1 MFDLTNI
8 NFVLILFEGVLFQK
22 AFSQK
27 RKFPLVLVSLQLI
40 LLLGMRNISVG
51 GDSRTYDSL
60 FRHVVNGGT
69 VGYFEI
75 GNRIVFSAIAN
86 IWPST
91 VALFLVYAILTVVPI
106 AYVAYKESE
115 NIWFSMMIYA
125 GFMYYYW
132 AFNAMRQAVAMSIEM
147 LAIYSLN
154 KKRKI
159 AFLLFSLVAISFH
172 SSAVII
178 LLCYFINNMKIKNRN
193 RLTIVVFLSLI
204 GVLFGRRL
212 MYIIEILF
220 SKYSDYMAGFYFSSG
235 NWLHPILYAMIF
247 CFAMLVKD
255 DYENLNLYSNMLGI
269 GVVLY
274 FLATQVKIVNRLTY
288 YFTMPAMIILL
299 PNIINSLSKNN
310 KKIAKALFYSGIS
323 VYQLLLIISNG
334 QGIIP
339 YRFFWQ

>member
-1 MFDLTNI
+1 MLDLTNI
-8 NFVLILFEGVLFQK
+8 NFVLILLEGALFRKEFSRKRKGVLI
-22 AFSQK
+22 
-27 RKFPLVLVSLQLI
+27 LVSLQLV

-69 VGYFEI
+69 VGYLEI
-75 GNRIVFSAIAN
+75 GNRIVFSAIAA

-91 VALFLVYAILTVVPI
+91 VALFVTYAILTVVPI
-106 AYVAYKESE
+106 AYVSYKESE
-115 NIWFSMMIYA
+115 NIWFSMMTYA
-125 GFMYYYW
+125 GFAFYYW
-132 AFNAMRQAVAMSIEM
+132 AFNAMRQAVAMSMEM
-147 LAIYSLN
+147 LAIHSLN
-154 KKRKI
+154 KNKKTRFF
-159 AFLLFSLVAISFH
+159 AFSLIAISFH
-172 SSAVII
+172 SSAIII
-178 LLCYFINNMKIKNRN
+178 LLCYFINNIKIKNKN
-193 RLTIVVFLSLI
+193 RLTIVVVLSVI
-204 GVLFGRRL
+204 GGLFGRGF
-212 MYIIEILF
+212 MYIIGNLF
-220 SKYSDYMAGFYFSSG
+220 SKYSDYMDGFYFSSG

-247 CFAMLVKD
+247 CFVMLVRD
-255 DYENLNLYSNMLGI
+255 DYADLNLYSNMLGI